1 MNNRTLYLRELEKE
15 EQKKPKISQRKK
27 IIKIRVKT
35 REIETEKN
43 NRSMKLQTGLFEKI
57 NKINELL
64 AGQRKKR
71 AQIKMKEKLHISQKY
86 KKIYSGQ

>member
-27 IIKIRVKT
+27 IIKVRVKT

-71 AQIKMKEKLHISQKY
+71 AQIN
-86 KKIYSGQ
+86 

>member
-1 MNNRTLYLRELEKE
+1 MKTVTLTAVVYYGQQMKT
-15 EQKKPKISQRKK
+15 KISQRKK
-27 IIKIRVKT
+27 IIKVRVKT

-71 AQIKMKEKLHISQKY
+71 AQIN
-86 KKIYSGQ
+86 

>member
-43 NRSMKLQTGLFEKI
+43 NRSMKLQTGLFQKI

-71 AQIKMKEKLHISQKY
+71 AQIN
-86 KKIYSGQ
+86 

>member
-43 NRSMKLQTGLFEKI
+43 NRSMKLQTGLFQKI
-57 NKINELL
+57 NKINKLL

-71 AQIKMKEKLHISQKY
+71 AQIN
-86 KKIYSGQ
+86 

>member
-71 AQIKMKEKLHISQKY
+71 AQIN
-86 KKIYSGQ
+86 